1 MSWKK
6 TDPIEL
12 WKTSTTLPVPAKD
25 VQATDEDVNRFGN
38 VRTRFWMSLNEM
50 SPKRRTEYFH
60 QMLSIWPFEW
70 ERRAIKWS
78 INILPVASFFSVS
91 YLAVKITGDVFL
103 VNPKLNFFTT
113 LRRVHK
119 ISFIFGPCATLCSQM
134 LCHVFMYQPFVEH
147 EGELSAKSL
156 ALRAMLIS
164 LGTSILFPLISV
176 PPGANSALYN
186 YQRRMGMRPF
196 PQGTML
202 DLITQTYECSRSVRS
217 KLPVIAL
224 ANLLCVAF
232 VVGSMAWARERI
244 HSTID
249 LDPELIQTLMA
260 DKDKQQKKPSAIGKG
275 LSWVGEVHNSPM
287 NRNLNKQTLL
297 APSSWQQVDK
307 DNDSILDKFQ
317 NLFSSRKGSE
327 EVKSYSDR
335 F

>member
-1 MSWKK
+1 MK
-6 TDPIEL
+6 EN
-12 WKTSTTLPVPAKD
+12 
-25 VQATDEDVNRFGN
+25 NRFGN

-91 YLAVKITGDVFL
+91 YLGMFLMFHFIPSPPIHSAVKITGDVFL

-176 PPGANSALYN
+176 PPGANSAVSE
-186 YQRRMGMRPF
+186 YQNN
-196 PQGTML
+196 
-202 DLITQTYECSRSVRS
+202 SNV
-217 KLPVIAL
+217 PVIWSWKFE
-224 ANLLCVAF
+224 F
-232 VVGSMAWARERI
+232 VFI
-244 HSTID
+244 FLFHS
-249 LDPELIQTLMA
+249 
-260 DKDKQQKKPSAIGKG
+260 
-275 LSWVGEVHNSPM
+275 
-287 NRNLNKQTLL
+287 
-297 APSSWQQVDK
+297 
-307 DNDSILDKFQ
+307 
-317 NLFSSRKGSE
+317 
-327 EVKSYSDR
+327 
-335 F
+335 